1 MTGVPVFRHGPEL
14 FVYTFESAAAL
25 AASAVILWP
34 VTYVVD
40 RMQDDGNT

>member
-1 MTGVPVFRHGPEL
+1 MTTVPVLGHGPEL

-25 AASAVILWP
+25 VASAVILWP

-40 RMQDDGNT
+40 RMQE